1 MFKLFLNQIQV
12 KIIFQS
18 EQYVEQNRTMTA

>member
-12 KIIFQS
+12 KIFFQS
-18 EQYVEQNRTMTA
+18 KQYVEQNRTMTA